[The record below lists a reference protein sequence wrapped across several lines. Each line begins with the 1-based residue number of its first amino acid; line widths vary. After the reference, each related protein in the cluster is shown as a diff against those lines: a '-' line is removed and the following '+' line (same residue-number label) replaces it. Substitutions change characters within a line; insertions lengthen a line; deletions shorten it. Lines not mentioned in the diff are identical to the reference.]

1 MECENCVEILADF
14 LLDELQESQAVLVQ
28 EHLNICPECMKAYR
42 ELKGTGKMLEK
53 VPAMRQLTGTPEFNR
68 AVRAGAAIESAKII
82 SALPPERRV
91 RLEARRAARHDKTAS
106 QRLFAAR
113 KKMFST
119 GLIVLAGIAVVTLI
133 IFYPGSGGRHV
144 ELGTVKLVVGQVDAS
159 SGNQTQPAKDGKP
172 VFLDDVYTTPKDGS
186 ARFELNDGSTL
197 YVGPESKVSFR
208 SPTEPS
214 EGFTIR
220 VDSGEIGVQRAALKQ
235 DSKDKSHGMRWS
247 VQTELGSTRPE
258 PETHLYLSAVPPKE
272 TAGASI
278 SVRVLTGNAIVLSRS
293 GATSNLIGGS
303 RYSESSGQGK
313 GRLETDVDA
322 RVPKWRAEMLSEV
335 ELSSLLN
342 GRVKIRS
349 RQNEGIEVELVY
361 SREASKK
368 VQDDWVAEPAGSN
381 FSSRADGAYVLPNG
395 VNLKHAATFLPPLSM
410 ELSLNRDSKPEHLL
424 NFGVSYHIEGGATV
438 IVSNDAML
446 QIKRRGATLHYA
458 AVPVRKL
465 PDTSEHLTL
474 EISRDKGALATVLSS
489 KEDKTKA
496 LELPSDVNHIAGEP
510 WIQGLSEGVAID
522 EIKITGTI
530 STTWLMERLTKK

>member
-361 SREASKK
+361 SREAGRFQLQQPSRRRICAS
-368 VQDDWVAEPAGSN
+368 QRREPQAC
-381 FSSRADGAYVLPNG
+381 RHLPPAAVDGAVAQPRFEAGASVEFRRLLPY
-395 VNLKHAATFLPPLSM
+395 
-410 ELSLNRDSKPEHLL
+410 R
-424 NFGVSYHIEGGATV
+424 
-438 IVSNDAML
+438 
-446 QIKRRGATLHYA
+446 RRGDGDRFQRCNASDQA
-458 AVPVRKL
+458 ARRDASLCSGARPQTAGYVR
-465 PDTSEHLTL
+465 
-474 EISRDKGALATVLSS
+474 A
-489 KEDKTKA
+489 
-496 LELPSDVNHIAGEP
+496 SDAG
-510 WIQGLSEGVAID
+510 D
-522 EIKITGTI
+522 ITG
-530 STTWLMERLTKK
+530 